1 MMVLLND
8 YFHQNKLEN
17 EGKKSVSGKLE
28 AFVGNYFVSGEGC
41 PGETILLIYYDPKID
56 SRYSAV
62 ECIKENLIAFCPIIM
77 WGGDYIRQDG
87 QWVSRGW
94 TYDNQSLKYEDP
106 NSIVENNHR
115 VLLTRARK
123 EMILFIPNDSI
134 LDETYQ
140 YFIDMGMDII

>member
-1 MMVLLND
+1 
-8 YFHQNKLEN
+8 
-17 EGKKSVSGKLE
+17 
-28 AFVGNYFVSGEGC
+28 
-41 PGETILLIYYDPKID
+41 
-56 SRYSAV
+56 
-62 ECIKENLIAFCPIIM
+62 M

-94 TYDNQSLKYEDP
+94 IYDNQSLKYKDP

-115 VLLTRARK
+115 VLLTRAQK